1 MLRRLIVVP
10 TPRKTLK
17 VSEEAFATRGVTGG
31 RRFVAERAED
41 FVYIDKQ
48 LVIMRTPGGL
58 SISGVIDNYN
68 VDSFFRSLNASL
80 GREGDV
86 NVDLSELEFCD
97 VSGIRALVRA
107 AECLDSGRRLV
118 LHGLPQQLRT
128 VIKLVGWTDL
138 PGLMIGELGADE

>member
-1 MLRRLIVVP
+1 
-10 TPRKTLK
+10 
-17 VSEEAFATRGVTGG
+17 
-31 RRFVAERAED
+31 VAERAED

-138 PGLMIGELGADE
+138 PGLVIGELGADE